1 VWSKEVLFWLDK
13 MVREEIPEEVIF
25 EQRDLK
31 DERKSHVKFE
41 EVSPTQ

>member
-25 EQRDLK
+25 EQRI
-31 DERKSHVKFE
+31 E
-41 EVSPTQ
+41 